1 MCALLLSAILGL
13 TGADTQQARQ
23 FPKAPK
29 GFTAKRDNIPHGKID
44 KLEYDSKSVG
54 SKRRLIVYTP
64 PNFTKDVKY
73 PVLYLLHG
81 SGEEETGW
89 TVQGKAGIILDNLY
103 ADKKLAPM
111 IVVMP
116 NGFASPK
123 DAKVKQDPKNLP
135 AMEEDLV
142 KSVLPFVAS
151 RYPVKEDRESRAIAG
166 LSMGGAQTLHIGLKH
181 MDKFAW
187 IGGFAASGRMTLDN
201 FKLYAKPEEARKL
214 RLFWISCGD
223 TDNLLT
229 LNRSFHTALEEA
241 KIPHTFHIGSG
252 AHEFAVW
259 HDDLYWFSQQL
270 FQDKKK

>member
-1 MCALLLSAILGL
+1 MFALLLSAVLSL
-13 TGADTQQARQ
+13 AATDTQPRQ
-23 FPKAPK
+23 FPKAPQ
-29 GFTAKRDNIPHGKID
+29 GFEVKRDNIPHGKID

-54 SKRRLIVYTP
+54 GKRRLIVYTP
-64 PNFTKDVKY
+64 PHFDKDAKY

-123 DAKVKQDPKNLP
+123 DPKVKQDPKNLP

-142 KSVLPFVAS
+142 KSVLPFVEA
-151 RYPVKEDRESRAIAG
+151 RYPVRAERESRAIAG

-201 FKLYAKPEEARKL
+201 FKLYARPEEARKL
-214 RLFWISCGD
+214 RLLWISCGD
-223 TDNLLT
+223 ADKLLD
-229 LNRSFHTALEEA
+229 LNRSFHNALDEA
-241 KIPHTFHIGSG
+241 KIPHTWHIGTG

-259 HDDLYWFSQQL
+259 HGDLYWFSQQL
-270 FQDKKK
+270 FQDKQK